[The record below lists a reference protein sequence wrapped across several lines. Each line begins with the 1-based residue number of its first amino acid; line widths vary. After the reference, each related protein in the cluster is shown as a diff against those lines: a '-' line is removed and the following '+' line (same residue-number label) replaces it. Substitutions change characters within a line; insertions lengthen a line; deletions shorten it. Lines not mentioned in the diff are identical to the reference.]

1 MATNKSTARE
11 AEPAATAT
19 AAATTTGIMPAKRPQ
34 SEASIV
40 LHSSTLRRPQW
51 TYFHLS
57 AFSTANEPPSY
68 DAISTRQNLSNAM
81 KKFLGLTG
89 SSIPI
94 DILKIEGSEVWLRV
108 PRDNSRAFHEGVSAW
123 IGKDLMKYLIRD
135 KDDWLSQMSAGNGQ
149 DLF

>member
-1 MATNKSTARE
+1 MVTNKSAARE
-11 AEPAATAT
+11 AEPPATAT
-19 AAATTTGIMPAKRPQ
+19 TTATVPAKRPQ
-34 SEASIV
+34 SEASVV

-68 DAISTRQNLSNAM
+68 DAISTRQNLGNAM

-94 DILKIEGSEVWLRV
+94 DILKVEGCEVWVRV

-123 IGKDLMKYLIRD
+123 IGKDLMKYLIKD
-135 KDDWLSQMSAGNGQ
+135 KHDWLSQMSAGNGQ
-149 DLF
+149 YLF